1 MSHLRPIDSST
12 GKTKAV
18 LDYSEGEKLSAL
30 TQVEEAIR
38 VRIAAKQPIDQ
49 ATAQLAVT
57 LSTGTPKE
65 GTLAPE
71 IIKAAA
77 KAN

>member
-1 MSHLRPIDSST
+1 MSHLRPIDRET
-12 GKTKAV
+12 GKPKAIAE
-18 LDYSEGEKLSAL
+18 YSQSEKLSAL

-38 VRIAAKQPIDQ
+38 MRIAAKQPVDQ
-49 ATAQLAVT
+49 VTAQLAVT
-57 LSTGTPKE
+57 LSVDTPKE

-71 IIKAAA
+71 IIKAA